1 MIQII
6 AKMTYISIYIYYDKI
21 KLSAYALPAGLS
33 VPRVGRGLRAGV
45 SVRRSPLDLAV
56 VPSCSSF
63 LKRCFPD
70 GCFFVTDDSGH
81 EIRDSLIA
89 CV

>member
-1 MIQII
+1 MHFLQDCPFLV
-6 AKMTYISIYIYYDKI
+6 SDGVFE
-21 KLSAYALPAGLS
+21 L
-33 VPRVGRGLRAGV
+33 VGVYG
-45 SVRRSPLDLAV
+45 RSPLDLAV
-56 VPSCSSF
+56 VPSCSFF